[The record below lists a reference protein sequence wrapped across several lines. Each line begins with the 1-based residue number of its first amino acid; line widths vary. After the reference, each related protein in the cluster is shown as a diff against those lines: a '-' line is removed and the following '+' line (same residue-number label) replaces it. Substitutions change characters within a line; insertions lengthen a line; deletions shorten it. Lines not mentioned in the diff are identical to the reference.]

1 MQHLSDSSASNS
13 ACGPL
18 GKQLLLCTTLFCLA
32 CLGECF
38 ALHIMA
44 HEKRTTPLDLCPS
57 PHSHGSV
64 PSVNTVIQS
73 LISPTIPYTP
83 ARKTHVYFLSTI
95 FVASIGVRQV
105 KLVANFDHRS
115 LAFHRFSQSFIVKQF
130 PVFFCFCF
138 FFSFPRGCCNSTG
151 FEMFWGFLPVGN

>member
-18 GKQLLLCTTLFCLA
+18 GEQLLLCTTLFYAA

-44 HEKRTTPLDLCPS
+44 REKRTTPLDLCPS

-64 PSVNTVIQS
+64 PSVNTVTQS

-83 ARKTHVYFLSTI
+83 ACKTHVYFLFTVFI
-95 FVASIGVRQV
+95 ASIGVRQV
-105 KLVANFDHRS
+105 KLVANFDHCS
-115 LAFHRFSQSFIVKQF
+115 LAFHRFLQSLIIKQF
-130 PVFFCFCF
+130 SVFL
-138 FFSFPRGCCNSTG
+138 FPRGCCNSTG
-151 FEMFWGFLPVGN
+151 FWGFLPVGN

>member
-18 GKQLLLCTTLFCLA
+18 GKQLLLCTTLFYAA

-73 LISPTIPYTP
+73 LISPTILYTP
-83 ARKTHVYFLSTI
+83 ARKTHVYFLSTV

-115 LAFHRFSQSFIVKQF
+115 LAFHRFLQSLIVKRF
-130 PVFFCFCF
+130 SVFFF
-138 FFSFPRGCCNSTG
+138 FYFVSSGP
-151 FEMFWGFLPVGN
+151 L

>member
-130 PVFFCFCF
+130 PVFFVLF